1 MFYGNNRTCVTQVLQ
16 TILNHLRY
24 TEQALNYAINNALV
38 TKIEDRE
45 AVHGEWTD
53 KIQAPSNSHPAM
65 ISADKSEA
73 ERQEWTHLYHDS
85 SCPGSM
91 EQNTLRAPWLM

>member
-45 AVHGEWTD
+45 AVHGE
-53 KIQAPSNSHPAM
+53 
-65 ISADKSEA
+65 
-73 ERQEWTHLYHDS
+73 
-85 SCPGSM
+85 
-91 EQNTLRAPWLM
+91 